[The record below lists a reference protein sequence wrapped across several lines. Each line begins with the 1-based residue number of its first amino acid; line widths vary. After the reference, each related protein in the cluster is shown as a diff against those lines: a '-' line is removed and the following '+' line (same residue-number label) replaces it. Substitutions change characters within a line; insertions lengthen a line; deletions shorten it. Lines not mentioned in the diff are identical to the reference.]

1 MSGIALIP
9 ARGGSKRIPRK
20 NVRPFLGEPA
30 VARVIRTVRSAGV
43 ADRVLVSTD
52 DDEITD
58 VAIGAGAEVPER
70 RPADLADDHTTTI
83 DVVRHA
89 IDTWMHEVDGESLL
103 WVIYPTALLLDAVDL
118 QDAARAFAGSGAEF
132 LVPVLRYP
140 HPVERRLRRTTD
152 GLLRADHP
160 ELLSSRSQ
168 DLPPA
173 FHDAGQY
180 YLGSVRSW
188 RASSPLAGD
197 RTMGLEL
204 AADRAV
210 DIDELEHWERAELL
224 ASQRRPSGPSTTAPS
239 TPER

>member
-9 ARGGSKRIPRK
+9 ARGGSRRIPRK

-30 VARVIRTVRSAGV
+30 VSRVIRTVHEAGI

-52 DDEITD
+52 DDEIAA
-58 VAIGAGAEVPER
+58 VAVGAGAEVPER
-70 RPADLADDHTTTI
+70 RPAALADDHTTTI

-89 IDTWMHEVDGESLL
+89 IDAWLRDVDGESLL
-103 WVIYPTALLLDAVDL
+103 WVVYPTALLLEAADL
-118 QDAARAFAGSGAEF
+118 RDAARAFEAAEAEF
-132 LVPVLRYP
+132 LVPVLRYA
-140 HPVERRLRRTTD
+140 HPVERRLRRTAD

-180 YLGSVRSW
+180 YLGRVRSW
-188 RASSPLAGD
+188 RASSPLEGD
-197 RTMGLEL
+197 RTLGLEL
-204 AADRAV
+204 PADRAV
-210 DIDELEHWERAELL
+210 DIDEPDHWERAEALARLL
-224 ASQRRPSGPSTTAPS
+224 REDRSRTTSGA
-239 TPER
+239 